1 MTKHARAHVAVL
13 SLALCCVA
21 SSVQAAKPDADAAE
35 RAKVQQIL
43 QSETATGPN
52 AVNRRSLLQPTQRP
66 ETKSDP
72 TWWQSGYVKVG
83 KDWRSVEQ
91 SAVSSGDVGLLAEY
105 RQQRAAAPKT
115 ADGQFALANWC
126 RSHKLADQERAHLLQ
141 TLLLAE
147 PSRNLTAIY
156 DRMRFKQLGPR
167 WIAPSELAEI
177 ERESKTIAEDFQ
189 RWLPRVQRIARN
201 LEGNAKQQRIARDE
215 LTEIDDLSS
224 IPALVANLGFRNE
237 QAALATV
244 DVLARLDSYQA
255 AQALAYEAVF
265 APWRT
270 VTDRA
275 VEHLAS
281 RSQDDYVPELMSL
294 LHGPVK
300 TVIQDRPGMPY
311 ARYTALQ
318 EGHDHVRLARFTFV
332 HFVDNDLVEYHRPRV
347 PSDSGVYRRVAS
359 GWIRT
364 GHIESLSQMQRRAE
378 RATELLRN
386 SLNDWAEDA
395 TDAAEKINQRVGNVL
410 SRVSE
415 EPDSPDPHAWWG
427 WWANQMG
434 IEASSTKPV
443 TVVVDEKKPG
453 IVSAGKRIFNPSCLV
468 AGTPIWTDRGM
479 VAVEQIVTG
488 DRVLAK
494 NIETG
499 ELAYKPVVQ
508 TTVRQPVPVKKFV
521 VNGQPVVAS
530 VGHNFWVSG
539 SGWTK
544 TRELIPQQPIHTVVG
559 MARVESVE
567 DETEPAPVYNLVV
580 ADFHTYFVGPAMILS
595 HDVLPPRPTN
605 VKVPGLAAK

>member
-1 MTKHARAHVAVL
+1 MTKHFRAHVAVL
-13 SLALCCVA
+13 SLALCCVT
-21 SSVQAAKPDADAAE
+21 SSVQAAKPEADEAE
-35 RAKVQQIL
+35 RAKVQQVL
-43 QSETATGPN
+43 QSETATEPN
-52 AVNRRSLLQPTQRP
+52 AVNRRGLLQPTQRP

-91 SAVSSGDVGLLAEY
+91 SAVSSGDVGLLTEY
-105 RQQRAAAPKT
+105 RQQREAAPKT

-126 RSHKLADQERAHLLQ
+126 RSHKLADQERAHLMQ

-147 PSRNLTAIY
+147 PNRDVKAIY
-156 DRMRFKQLGPR
+156 DRMKFKQLGPR
-167 WIAPSELAEI
+167 WIAPSELVEI
-177 ERESKTIAEDFQ
+177 ERQSKAATEDLQ
-189 RWLPRVQRIARN
+189 RWLPRVQRIARK
-201 LEGNAKQQRIARDE
+201 LDGNAKQQRIARDE
-215 LTEIDDLSS
+215 LAGIDDPSS

-311 ARYTALQ
+311 ARFTALQ

-332 HFVDNDLVEYHRPRV
+332 HFVNDYVEYYRPNV
-347 PSDSGVYRRVAS
+347 PTETGIYRRTAS

-364 GHIESLSQMQRRAE
+364 DESIASMQRRTAASVE
-378 RATELLRN
+378 QSRN
-386 SLNDWAEDA
+386 SLNDLAEDA
-395 TDAAEKINQRVGNVL
+395 TEAAEKINQRVGNVL
-410 SRVSE
+410 SHVSS
-415 EPDSPDPHAWWG
+415 EPESSDPQAWWS
-427 WWANQMG
+427 WWADQMG
-434 IEASSTKPV
+434 VENSSTKPV
-443 TVVVDEKKPG
+443 VVVVDEKQPG
-453 IVSAGKRIFNPSCLV
+453 RGSGRSRTIVNRSCLV
-468 AGTPIWTDRGM
+468 AGTSIWTDRGM
-479 VAVEQIVTG
+479 VAVEKIAAG
-488 DRVLAK
+488 DCVLAK

-499 ELAYKPVVQ
+499 ELAYKPVIH

-530 VGHNFWVSG
+530 SGHNFWVSG
-539 SGWTK
+539 DGWTK

-559 MARVESVE
+559 MARIESVE